1 MDIQMESG
9 DNGERMALSGEMTIF
24 SALQSKSQLLE
35 ASRGNKA
42 LDVDLS
48 QVSEFDVA
56 GLQLIAMMKREA
68 LAQGNTLRFVSH
80 SAAVSEVL
88 QLCNLEALFDVDV
101 AAV

>member
-1 MDIQMESG
+1 MEIQLESG
-9 DNGERMALSGEMTIF
+9 SDGERMALSGEMTIF
-24 SALQSKSQLLE
+24 SALQSKAQLLE
-35 ASRGNKA
+35 ASRGNKV

-56 GLQLIAMMKREA
+56 GLQLLAMMRREA

-80 SAAVSEVL
+80 SPAVGEVL
-88 QLCNLEALFDVDV
+88 QMCNLEALFDVDV